1 MLTDE
6 ERERYDRQI
15 LVRGIGEEGQE
26 KLKKA
31 RVVIA
36 GVGGLGTPAAL
47 YLAAVGIGTIRL
59 IDRDVVQLSN
69 LNRQI
74 LHWKKDIGHKKV
86 DSAAGKLRQFNDR
99 IEVETVAETI
109 DPGNA
114 PRLISGFDIILDG
127 LDNLDTRL
135 LLNSAAL
142 KSDIPFVHGAVYGFE
157 GRVTTIV
164 PGKTPC
170 LGCIY
175 RGSLPEEKFPVIAVT
190 TGVVGVLQATE
201 VVKYVLGVGQLLTS
215 QLLVY
220 SGLRAG
226 FTCLTIKRN
235 PGCTYC
241 GNSAQAGADPP
252 PASRP

>member
-36 GVGGLGTPAAL
+36 GIGGLGTPAAL

-74 LHWKKDIGHKKV
+74 LHWKKDIGRHKV
-86 DSAAGKLRQFNDR
+86 DSAGEKLRQFNDR

-109 DPGNA
+109 DAGNA
-114 PRLISGFDIILDG
+114 PHLIAGYDIILDG
-127 LDNLDTRL
+127 LDNLDARL

-142 KSDIPFVHGAVYGFE
+142 KSGIPFVHGAVYGFE

-175 RGSLPEEKFPVIAVT
+175 RGSFPEEKFPVIAVT
-190 TGVVGVLQATE
+190 TGIVGVLEATE
-201 VVKYVLGVGQLLTS
+201 VVKYVLGVGQLLTN

-226 FTCLTIKRN
+226 FTSLTIKRN
-235 PGCTYC
+235 PACIYC
-241 GNSAQAGADPP
+241 GAPDQASAEPP
-252 PASRP
+252 RTLHP